1 MNDSNMGTAFF
12 SSLGYFLDFI
22 SLFCIAGL
30 GRFLP
35 ASRFSLLSAL
45 VKQSYLQNAPTCFRI
60 SLLNCLSNVSAQCL
74 DRSRSL
80 NVLGKLTKTWEDEEA
95 YNVALGISFVN
106 IDLAGMART
115 RKYIKAIHDI

>member
-45 VKQSYLQNAPTCFRI
+45 VKQSYLQKAPTYFRI